1 MINIERVALA
11 KEPIQFLYGDRELL
25 VDIGDLIGIEA
36 DVIVNPSNNSLS
48 HDGGLA
54 QKILQAAGEKLD
66 QQCNQLIKEYGK
78 IDSGMAVFTSAGN
91 LDYKSI
97 IHAVGPC
104 MGEGNEQRKLEQVI
118 SRSLQLCEMNQW
130 RSIAF
135 PAISTGHFNVPVD
148 VCAQAFFRAI
158 THFWDARHESEVERI
173 ILCLSVNKFD
183 KFVAAF
189 HDDVLMPDEVAGD
202 KQMEHEKPV
211 GEVDLSDQDMQDAGD
226 SEVDDWF
233 K

>member
-1 MINIERVALA
+1 LA

-36 DVIVNPSNNSLS
+36 DVIVNPSNSSLS

-54 QKILQAAGEKLD
+54 QKILQAAGEKLG
-66 QQCNQLIKEYGK
+66 QQCSQLIKEYGK

-135 PAISTGHFNVPVD
+135 PAISTGNFNVPVD

-158 THFWDARHESEVERI
+158 TRFWDARHESEVERI

-183 KFVAAF
+183 EFVAAF
-189 HDDVLMPDEVAGD
+189 HDDVLIPDEIAAD

>member
-36 DVIVNPSNNSLS
+36 DVIVNPSNTSLS

-104 MGEGNEQRKLEQVI
+104 MGEGDEQRKLELVI

-189 HDDVLMPDEVAGD
+189 HDDILMPDEVAGD
-202 KQMEHEKPV
+202 KQVEHEKPV